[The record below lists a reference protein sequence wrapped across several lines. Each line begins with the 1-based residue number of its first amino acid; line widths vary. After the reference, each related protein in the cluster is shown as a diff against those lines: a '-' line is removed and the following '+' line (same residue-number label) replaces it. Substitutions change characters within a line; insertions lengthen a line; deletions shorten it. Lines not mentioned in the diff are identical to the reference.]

1 MGNMTDWGAIQIAE
15 ALKAIAEAIREV
27 AKGKE

>member
-1 MGNMTDWGAIQIAE
+1 MGNMTDWGALELAK
-15 ALKAIAEAIREV
+15 ALKEIADAIREA

>member
-1 MGNMTDWGAIQIAE
+1 VGNMSDWGALKIAE
-15 ALKAIAEAIREV
+15 ALKAIAEAIREL